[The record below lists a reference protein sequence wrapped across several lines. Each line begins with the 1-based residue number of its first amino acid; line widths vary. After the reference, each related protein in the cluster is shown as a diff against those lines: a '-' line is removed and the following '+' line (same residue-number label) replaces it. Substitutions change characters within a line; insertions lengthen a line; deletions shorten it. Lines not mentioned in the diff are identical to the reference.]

1 MKTNNYP
8 TVHQKL
14 KIYFSV
20 FLNFITYNVYCIDY
34 DLPKSKLSNS
44 VVYSILEDHKGNMWV
59 GNIEGLNQYDGTNLS
74 IINSQNHLPD
84 KTIRNM
90 VEDDFQRLWL
100 GTDRGLFLFH
110 PRKNNFTPFLL
121 SEKKS
126 CKKINTLQLSNG
138 ILWVG
143 TPDGI
148 YLIEIKKKQT
158 QHFHYY
164 PLKDV
169 HEISLHKDDRQK
181 VWVASSEGLCS
192 LLFNGTIKKTE
203 RKNNNLFQF
212 TPLVPVLFTVLLIG
226 IIVFNKNQ
234 KGAQRSTH
242 KIQTST
248 YFPTPQKE
256 PSLTSN
262 CDREFLDKMYQIILT
277 EIDNPNF
284 SVEQLE
290 KKMGM
295 SHANFYRKVKLLTG
309 KTAKN
314 VMQDFRMKEASRL
327 LKTKKY
333 RVSEVAYMTGFN
345 DPKYF
350 TKCFK
355 KQYGELPS
363 QFA

>member
-34 DLPKSKLSNS
+34 DLPKSELSNS
-44 VVYSILEDHKGNMWV
+44 EVYSFLEDHKGNMWV
-59 GNIEGLNQYDGTNLS
+59 GNIEGLHQFDGSNLS
-74 IINSQNHLPD
+74 IINSQNQLPD
-84 KTIRNM
+84 NTIRNM

-100 GTDRGLFLFH
+100 GTDKGLFLFH
-110 PRKNNFTPFLL
+110 PNKNNFSPFLL
-121 SEKKS
+121 SDKK
-126 CKKINTLQLSNG
+126 CYKKINTLQLSNG
-138 ILWVG
+138 ILWAG
-143 TPDGI
+143 TPDGV
-148 YLIEIKKKQT
+148 YLIEIKKKQP
-158 QHFHYY
+158 QHYHYY

-181 VWVASSEGLCS
+181 VWVASNDGLCS
-192 LLFNGTIKKTE
+192 LLFDGTIKKT
-203 RKNNNLFQF
+203 KLKDNKPFQF
-212 TPLVPVLFTVLLIG
+212 TLLVPVLLTMLLIG
-226 IIVFNKNQ
+226 IVVFNKNQ
-234 KGAQRSTH
+234 KGTQRNAK
-242 KIQTST
+242 KIQVNTNFSTFQKNPSPTSISD
-248 YFPTPQKE
+248 QQ
-256 PSLTSN
+256 
-262 CDREFLDKMYQIILT
+262 FLDKMYQIILT

-327 LKTKKY
+327 LRTKKY